1 MSVTYFSAIAMGI
14 LAIATI
20 AYAIV
25 TFLLLKSY
33 RNQTKI
39 LQQQLINQTE
49 QNEIMKA
56 QTTALQ
62 LQVKNLEAQNNLLEK
77 ELKVS
82 AIEKV
87 HFLEKFRDEQMKR
100 YENLKTMAEPKFI
113 PFLDRLR
120 DQTCEYIIQEIE
132 EIKRIQ
138 RELGE

>member
-87 HFLEKFRDEQMKR
+87 HFLEKFRDEQMKT